1 MNAQGEQFVLN
12 SSQKV
17 WSMVLAAGDGTRLA
31 ALTTDAAGNAVPK
44 QFCSLRG
51 ANSLLQGA
59 LGRGAHVAAPE
70 RVCTIVAEKH
80 RRHWRPMLTGMAPDN
95 IVVQPRNCGTANGIL
110 LALLSILNRDPLAH
124 IVFLPADHYV
134 QDEAAL
140 ALGLE
145 RMVTQLQQEPGK
157 LLLLGI
163 TPEEADPELGY
174 IVPGERVAGGMHA
187 VTRFVEKPPVERA
200 QALLRE
206 GALWNSFIFAA
217 QGATLLGLMR
227 ERLPEIVDAM
237 ETALARDG
245 MQPGGMALRTLYE
258 RLPDVDFSRG
268 IVQGAEQRLRVVGAA
283 PCGWTDLGTP
293 RRVVETLRR
302 QRPAPAPWRRPI
314 PIAPA
319 LVTLASQ
326 RALLQLAG

>member
-1 MNAQGEQFVLN
+1 VLN
-12 SSQKV
+12 RNQTI

-44 QFCSLRG
+44 QFCSLAG
-51 ANSLLQGA
+51 EGSLLQGA
-59 LGRGAHVAAPE
+59 LGRGAQVAAHE

-80 RRHWRPMLTGMAPDN
+80 RHHWRPMLGGLSPDN
-95 IVVQPRNCGTANGIL
+95 IVVQPRNCGTATGIL
-110 LALLSILNRDPLAH
+110 LALLRILNRDPLAH

-140 ALGLE
+140 ALGL
-145 RMVTQLQQEPGK
+145 TQLVDHLQAQPGK

-174 IVPGERVAGGMHA
+174 IVPGQRVGSAMHA
-187 VTRFVEKPPVERA
+187 VTRFVEKPQPERA

-217 QGATLLGLMR
+217 RGASLLGLMR
-227 ERLPEIVDAM
+227 ERLPETVDAM
-237 ETALARDG
+237 ETALARDA
-245 MQPGGMALRTLYE
+245 MHSGGSALRTLYE
-258 RLPDVDFSRG
+258 RLPEVDFSRA
-268 IVQGAEQRLRVVGAA
+268 IVEGAEAQLRVVKSA

-293 RRVVETLRR
+293 KRVVETLRR
-302 QRPAPAPWRRPI
+302 QRPAVAPWRRAIQMP
-314 PIAPA
+314 PA

>member
-1 MNAQGEQFVLN
+1 MP
-12 SSQKV
+12 
-17 WSMVLAAGDGTRLA
+17 
-31 ALTTDAAGNAVPK
+31 AGNAVPK

-80 RRHWRPMLTGMAPDN
+80 RRHWRPMLTGMAHDN

-124 IVFLPADHYV
+124 IVFLPADDYV

-145 RMVTQLQQEPGK
+145 QMVTQLQQEPGK

-174 IVPGERVAGGMHA
+174 IVPGERVAGGIHA

-268 IVQGAEQRLRVVGAA
+268 IVQGAEQRLRVVGTA

-302 QRPAPAPWRRPI
+302 QRPAATPWRRPI

>member
-1 MNAQGEQFVLN
+1 MSN
-12 SSQKV
+12 QKV

-31 ALTTDAAGNAVPK
+31 ALTTDAEGNAVPK
-44 QFCSLRG
+44 QFCSLTG
-51 ANSLLQGA
+51 ESSLLQDA
-59 LGRGAHVAAPE
+59 LGRSAHVAAPE

-80 RRHWRPMLTGMAPDN
+80 RRHWLPMLTRMLSDN

-134 QDEAAL
+134 QDEAVL

-145 RMVTQLQQEPGK
+145 QMMDHLHSLPGQ

-174 IVPGERVAGGMHA
+174 IVPGDRVANGMHS
-187 VTRFVEKPPVERA
+187 VTRFVEKPHVERA
-200 QALLRE
+200 QTLLRE

-217 QGATLLGLMR
+217 QGAALLGLMR
-227 ERLPEIVDAM
+227 ERLPETVDAM
-237 ETALARDG
+237 ETALARDS
-245 MQPGGMALRTLYE
+245 MQPGGSALRTLYE
-258 RLPDVDFSRG
+258 QLPDVDFSRV
-268 IVQGAEQRLRVVGAA
+268 IVQGAERQLRVVGTA

-293 RRVVETLRR
+293 KRVVETLRR
-302 QRPAPAPWRRPI
+302 QRPASAPWGRSI
-314 PIAPA
+314 HMSAA
-319 LVTLASQ
+319 LVTLAGE
-326 RALLQLAG
+326 RALLQMAG